1 MNDCCRLDAPFRCTI
16 SFEHFLRNCSL
27 SSKSLEI
34 NNIVIEYDFF
44 YFLFFI
50 SFFRFRI
57 VSQKMFDQIMQIKR
71 VNLYLDNRGCFSV
84 DPSHVTWRMMGSA
97 KCIRCSFW
105 RNKIFFIDKKSK
117 SFEFL
122 ILNFWKFLWELLT
135 KENQNFLNIFFFS
148 IKFFYYSNI
157 SI

>member
-1 MNDCCRLDAPFRCTI
+1 MI
-16 SFEHFLRNCSL
+16 
-27 SSKSLEI
+27 
-34 NNIVIEYDFF
+34 FF

-105 RNKIFFIDKKSK
+105 RNKIDKKSK

-157 SI
+157 NI

>member
-1 MNDCCRLDAPFRCTI
+1 MI
-16 SFEHFLRNCSL
+16 
-27 SSKSLEI
+27 
-34 NNIVIEYDFF
+34 FF

-84 DPSHVTWRMMGSA
+84 DPSHVTWRTMGSA